1 MEKSPKYL
9 VAYDGSSHSKAALD
23 WAIMLGCFTGA
34 EIEAVKVF
42 EPIVRHY
49 TSGDYNIATRIA
61 EQFDEMEKADQQMME
76 EAKLFKTN
84 TCDVAVK
91 TKILKGPVAAT
102 LLEYAEKNGF
112 DMIVAGTKGH
122 GLLEEI
128 IVGSVTSSL
137 VALAK
142 TPVMVVTDQR
152 EAAALKKII
161 VAYDGSAY
169 AKKALEL
176 AIDIGKKAGACLVVA
191 KVLDPVELA
200 MIYSKV
206 QPGSEIKIG
215 TYLIEQDEADK
226 KILDDAKA
234 MGASK
239 GVEVESIL
247 LTGGNI
253 AEAIVHYTE
262 NEKADII
269 VAGTLGKGLLDELL
283 VGSVAKNLVT
293 LAQMPVIVAK

>member
-1 MEKSPKYL
+1 MEKLPKYL

-23 WAIMLGCFTGA
+23 WAIMLGCVTGA

-49 TSGDYNIATRIA
+49 TSGDYNITTRIA

-76 EAKLFKTN
+76 EAKLFKKN

-142 TPVMVVTDQR
+142 APVMVVTDQR

-161 VAYDGSAY
+161 VAYDGSSY

-215 TYLIEQDEADK
+215 TYLIEQDEANK

-239 GVEVESIL
+239 GVDVESIL
-247 LTGGNI
+247 LAGGNI